1 MVIKNK
7 DIIKNNKKC
16 IVCGDNCRGG
26 KVTILGS
33 CSCNECLDKIT
44 IMDMDNPQ
52 YYKIKEKIKNKLIK
66 YL

>member
-16 IVCGDNCRGG
+16 IVCGDNCSGG

-33 CSCNECLDKIT
+33 CICNGCLDKIT

>member
-7 DIIKNNKKC
+7 DISKNDKKC
-16 IVCGDNCRGG
+16 IVCDDNCSAG
-26 KVTILGS
+26 KVTNLGS
-33 CSCNECLDKIT
+33 CICKGCLDKIT

>member
-16 IVCGDNCRGG
+16 IVCNDDCGAG
-26 KVTILGS
+26 KLTILGK
-33 CSCNECLDKIT
+33 CICNECVDKIT

-66 YL
+66 HL

>member
-16 IVCGDNCRGG
+16 IVCGD
-26 KVTILGS
+26 S
-33 CSCNECLDKIT
+33 CICNECLDKIT

>member
-7 DIIKNNKKC
+7 DIIKNDKKC
-16 IVCGDNCRGG
+16 IVCDNNSSEG

-33 CSCNECLDKIT
+33 CICKECLDEIT

-52 YYKIKEKIKNKLIK
+52 YYKIKEKIKNELIK

>member
-7 DIIKNNKKC
+7 DIIKNDKKC
-16 IVCGDNCRGG
+16 IVCDNNCSEG

-33 CSCNECLDKIT
+33 CICKECLDEIT

-52 YYKIKEKIKNKLIK
+52 YYKIKDNIKTELIK